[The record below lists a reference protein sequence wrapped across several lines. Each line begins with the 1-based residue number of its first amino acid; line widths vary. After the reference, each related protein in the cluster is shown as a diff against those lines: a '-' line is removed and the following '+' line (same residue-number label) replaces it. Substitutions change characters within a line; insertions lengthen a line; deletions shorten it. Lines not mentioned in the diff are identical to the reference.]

1 MLVPH
6 CFVRHSPDSGPSQD
20 ELDKSLALE
29 LLLSE
34 REGKGENAISVI
46 WNMRDNIKYVQ
57 NLMSYVL
64 NAIETYKN
72 LLNWSETDFST
83 CHSILFCVIR

>member
-1 MLVPH
+1 MSDP
-6 CFVRHSPDSGPSQD
+6 CQE

-72 LLNWSETDFST
+72 LLNW
-83 CHSILFCVIR
+83 